1 MSLPTLVRI
10 PAAPEP
16 LSMTLPGGVTMQQ
29 QDLLKVIQP
38 ALAPLMPVFNLLD
51 AIIAVVNTVKAI
63 PESLGPPPDPTKLVT
78 ALAEMAK
85 KVAKLLRLVPQLSLP
100 YTILGV
106 VDLVLDTLSTLRN
119 QLVFLQLQARKLSV
133 MTQRAAELNDAGLA
147 AIAACTRANLEQ
159 EAANLAKGMGA
170 VGTLLGILNLFMGM
184 VGGPTAPDL
193 SSMSGKSLDEMVKP
207 LDELVKTLENIRR
220 AIPLP

>member
-1 MSLPTLVRI
+1 
-10 PAAPEP
+10 
-16 LSMTLPGGVTMQQ
+16 
-29 QDLLKVIQP
+29 
-38 ALAPLMPVFNLLD
+38 
-51 AIIAVVNTVKAI
+51 
-63 PESLGPPPDPTKLVT
+63 
-78 ALAEMAK
+78 
-85 KVAKLLRLVPQLSLP
+85 
-100 YTILGV
+100 
-106 VDLVLDTLSTLRN
+106 
-119 QLVFLQLQARKLSV
+119 

-207 LDELVKTLENIRR
+207 LDELVKTLQQIRQ